1 MLISIRMT
9 FRDININDDI
19 IREIS
24 TLLFAGTE
32 RNVSELSNI
41 GDYTVYLFL
50 FTL

>member
-1 MLISIRMT
+1 MT

-19 IREIS
+19 IREMS

-32 RNVSELSNI
+32 RNVSDVSELSNI